1 MEKEEPVAYMT
12 WVYLGI
18 LMTFIKYYSA
28 TASRI
33 VYRIS
38 NLAKVVASK
47 LVSNKFSQEEIIRNI
62 ECLTDK
68 MLTFLSNTTTYLLN
82 ISSNL
87 CFAVVI
93 VLLIAKHALRRV
105 ESQNWKYYAVTVS

>member
-1 MEKEEPVAYMT
+1 MVCKLCPHTQYSTLLRRQTSDRVTIFCNGVAFYQSFSDKDTMEKEEPVAYMT

-47 LVSNKFSQEEIIRNI
+47 LVSNKFSQEGTMR
-62 ECLTDK
+62 TKDQ
-68 MLTFLSNTTTYLLN
+68 
-82 ISSNL
+82 
-87 CFAVVI
+87 
-93 VLLIAKHALRRV
+93 LI
-105 ESQNWKYYAVTVS
+105 